1 MLSTI
6 QERALN
12 YSGGDGVERAGDQ
25 SGGAAHVPAT
35 ESGGQT
41 RSGGGPASNEERLV
55 WTGTPS
61 QWVNFWP
68 FVFAF
73 TLLVAGVVAAARL
86 EEPFILL
93 TGAVALLIFALWP
106 WLRVRTTMFQVTTER
121 ISVRSGI
128 FTRRKRDME
137 LYRVKDTTLHE
148 PFFLRLLSLANI
160 EIVSSDKTTPFLLL
174 PALRNAESLRQQIRQ
189 HVERTR
195 VEKRVRELDFE

>member
-12 YSGGDGVERAGDQ
+12 YSGGDGVERGGDHG
-25 SGGAAHVPAT
+25 GGAAQVPAT
-35 ESGGQT
+35 GSGSQT

-61 QWVNFWP
+61 QWLNFWP
-68 FVFAF
+68 FVFSFA
-73 TLLVAGVVAAARL
+73 LLVASIVAAVRL

-93 TGAVALLIFALWP
+93 GGAVALIFALWP

-174 PALRNAESLRQQIRQ
+174 PALRNAESLREQIRE